1 MYNLIYTIASLATS
15 LGSYTDLPSCQK
27 AMRDHARTQIMGTL
41 PTNPDVEKA
50 LDIQLQVTKQYV
62 CLKVDSKSKP

>member
-1 MYNLIYTIASLATS
+1 
-15 LGSYTDLPSCQK
+15 
-27 AMRDHARTQIMGTL
+27 MRDHARTQIMGTL